1 MGFSGVVQA
10 KGDQSVKGAPVG
22 AEEGS
27 VSTTLS
33 CGECGTALRADQSWC
48 SLCYAPVT
56 EPFDP
61 LTAPLDEVLGQVE
74 GAMHDFEPSADTLSP
89 IPEQPAQQDALAV
102 SHLEQSTVSH
112 SPPTID
118 EECEDLEDVSE
129 IDVMLSMLAAE
140 HKAMDPA
147 AGLTERLGDRSTRI
161 AVMVGGT
168 AIIGGL
174 LFALFTVF
182 GAIF

>member
-1 MGFSGVVQA
+1 
-10 KGDQSVKGAPVG
+10 
-22 AEEGS
+22 
-27 VSTTLS
+27 VSTTLC
-33 CGECGTALRADQSWC
+33 CGECGTPLRAHQSWC
-48 SLCYAPVT
+48 SLCYAPVA

-61 LTAPLDEVLGQVE
+61 LTAPLEVLLE
-74 GAMHDFEPSADTLSP
+74 RAEEATHEPAPLEEAHSSRP
-89 IPEQPAQQDALAV
+89 QEPAQEVVLARPHPEAPAALLSRA
-102 SHLEQSTVSH
+102 
-112 SPPTID
+112 TID
-118 EECEDLEDVSE
+118 ERSADLEDVSE

-147 AGLTERLGDRSTRI
+147 SGLTERLGDRSTRI

-174 LFALFTVF
+174 LFTLLTVF